1 MNLKHLYYF
10 WKVAKHGGVIRAG
23 KAIHISPQT
32 LSGQI
37 KLLEEHVGTALF
49 RRQGRT
55 LELTDAGRLAL
66 EYADEMFAI
75 GAELD
80 QVLRHYPQGRP
91 TEFRVGVADALPK
104 SLAYRLLRP
113 AVALPD
119 PVRIV
124 CREWS
129 LDRLLAEL
137 ALHRLDL
144 VIADSPVPANIDVRA
159 YSHKLGESGLS
170 FLAHP
175 DIARQVSEP
184 FPRCLNEVPMLMPGE
199 DSSMRR
205 KLAEWLD
212 KQRLRIKVAGEFDDA
227 ALMAAFGREGVGVFP
242 IPSVLVDE
250 YLAFG
255 GLECLGDAEQVH
267 IEYFALSVQ
276 RRLTH
281 PCVLAITASADAS
294 LQNAP
299 KPKSAAPRS
308 SAASDHPAGV

>member
-10 WKVAKHGGVIRAG
+10 WKVARHGGVMRASE
-23 KAIHISPQT
+23 AIHISPQT

-37 KLLEEHVGTALF
+37 KLLEEQLGTALF
-49 RRQGRT
+49 RRQGRS

-66 EYADEMFAI
+66 EYADEMFAL

-80 QVLRHYPQGRP
+80 QVIRQYQKGRP
-91 TEFRVGVADALPK
+91 TEFRVGVSDALPK

-113 AVALPD
+113 AVSLPE

-144 VIADSPVPANIDVRA
+144 VIADSPVPPNIDVRA

-175 DIARQVSEP
+175 ELVRQVTEP
-184 FPRCLNEVPMLMPGE
+184 FPLCLNQLPILMPGE

-205 KLAEWLD
+205 KLMEWLD
-212 KQRLRIKVAGEFDDA
+212 KKRLRITIAGEFDDA
-227 ALMAAFGREGVGVFP
+227 ALMAAFGRERVGAFP

-250 YLAFG
+250 YLASG
-255 GLECLGDAEQVH
+255 ELQLLGDADQLR

-281 PCVLAITASADAS
+281 PCVLAITSRADSS

-299 KPKSAAPRS
+299 ERQ
-308 SAASDHPAGV
+308 G